1 MSHLRAQAEAESYR
15 TMLNPTDHALTSLK
29 EGEEE
34 YTMKQL
40 KSDLSL
46 IVNVL
51 FSILATGGAFWA
63 VASSWAVPERFA
75 LAFVA
80 AIVVGVAEVVVLG
93 SYYRKIEEAKIL
105 ERKKVERKEVLR
117 TWEVGAGKKID

>member
-1 MSHLRAQAEAESYR
+1 
-15 TMLNPTDHALTSLK
+15 
-29 EGEEE
+29 
-34 YTMKQL
+34 MKQL

-51 FSILATGGAFWA
+51 FSILATGGAVWV

-80 AIVVGVAEVVVLG
+80 AIVVGVAEVVVLR
-93 SYYRKIEEAKIL
+93 SYYRKIEEAKLL

-117 TWEVGAGKKID
+117 TWEIGAGKKVE